1 MRRAT
6 LLCRLTAAISGVVA
20 TASAQAP
27 GGGDLERRL
36 DSLTGAYHELGQFD
50 GAVLV
55 AREGRVL
62 FARAYGEANREWTVP
77 NTVDTRFRIGSMTK
91 AVTAV
96 LVLQLVDNGR
106 IGLDSTIS
114 RYVADSVFPR
124 RLGDRITVRQL
135 LTHTSGLPDFN
146 DVPDFYSQ
154 MNAGLMSDGA
164 ILRRIG
170 EYELRFEPGGS
181 FGYSND
187 GYVLLGEI
195 LEGVTGVSY
204 ESLVAERVF
213 RPAGMTESGYHNA
226 TRLVPRRAS
235 GYRWSGNGVTAAAP
249 YLATPAAGLY
259 STVRDL
265 ARYDEALYG
274 DALLSPAG
282 KTIAW
287 QRPSGNAYGWH
298 VSRERWGSADSIL
311 IVRSDG
317 AVPGFFA
324 RSIRIP
330 SAHLYVVALTN
341 VRGPRNRLPVMVDA
355 LARAALALPY
365 DMPKASLGMEIA
377 RASTA
382 RRLNE
387 WLRTRVPVPEL
398 GAVQSAFD
406 VDELEINLAGYAPL
420 RVNIADALT
429 IFGLNARLFPAS
441 ANVHDS
447 LGEALLVAGDTVRA
461 IASYERALERAP
473 GNQGLRRFIAVL
485 KAR

>member
-1 MRRAT
+1 M
-6 LLCRLTAAISGVVA
+6 LLCHLTAAVISGVVA

-27 GGGDLERRL
+27 GGDLERRL

-55 AREGRVL
+55 AQEGRVL

-91 AVTAV
+91 AVTAM
-96 LVLQLVDNGR
+96 LVLQLVDSGR

-146 DVPDFYSQ
+146 DVPDFYSP
-154 MNAGLMSDGA
+154 MNAGLMSDRA

-170 EYELRFEPGGS
+170 EYELRFEPGTS

-187 GYVLLGEI
+187 GYVVLGEI

-213 RPAGMTESGYHNA
+213 RPAGMTESGYHSA

-324 RSIRIP
+324 RSTRIP
-330 SAHLYVVALTN
+330 SAHLYVVALSN
-341 VRGPRNRLPVMVDA
+341 VRGPRNRLPGMVDA

-365 DMPKASLGMEIA
+365 DMPKASLGMEIT
-377 RASTA
+377 RASTE

-406 VDELEINLAGYAPL
+406 VDELEINLVGYAQL
-420 RVNIADALT
+420 RTNIADALT

-447 LGEALLVAGDTVRA
+447 LGEALLVAGDTARA

-473 GNQGLRRFIAVL
+473 GNQRLRRFIGLL
-485 KAR
+485 KRR

>member
-1 MRRAT
+1 MRTAKLT
-6 LLCRLTAAISGVVA
+6 CHLTAAAISSVVA
-20 TASAQAP
+20 IASAQAP
-27 GGGDLERRL
+27 GSDLDRRL
-36 DSLTGAYHELGQFD
+36 SRLAAAYHELGQFD

-55 AREGRVL
+55 AREGRVV
-62 FARAYGEANREWTVP
+62 FARAYGEANREWTVL
-77 NTVDTRFRIGSMTK
+77 NTTDTRFRIGSMTK
-91 AVTAV
+91 AMTAM
-96 LVLQLVDNGR
+96 LVLQLVDSGR
-106 IGLDSTIS
+106 IVLDSTIS
-114 RYVADSVFPR
+114 RYLADSVFPR

-146 DVPDFYSQ
+146 DVSDFFRQ
-154 MNAGLMSDGA
+154 MNAGVMTDRV

-170 EYELRFEPGGS
+170 EYELRFEPGVR

-187 GYVLLGEI
+187 GYVVLGAI
-195 LEGVTGVSY
+195 LEAVTGASY
-204 ESLVAERVF
+204 ESLVTERVF
-213 RPAGMTESGYHNA
+213 RSAGMTESGYHSA

-235 GYRWSGNGVTAAAP
+235 GYSWSGSGVTAAPP

-259 STVRDL
+259 STARDL

-298 VSRERWGSADSIL
+298 VSRERWASADRVL

-355 LARAALALPY
+355 LARAALGLPY

-377 RASTA
+377 RASTE
-382 RRLNE
+382 RRLDE
-387 WLRTRVPVPEL
+387 WLRQRVPVPDL
-398 GAVQSAFD
+398 GAVRPAFD
-406 VDELEINLAGYAPL
+406 VDELEINLAGYAQL
-420 RVNIADALT
+420 RTNTPDALAS
-429 IFGLNARLFPAS
+429 FRLNAGLFPAS

-461 IASYERALERAP
+461 IASYERALERTP
-473 GNQGLRRFIAVL
+473 GNQALRQFIAVL
-485 KAR
+485 KGR